1 MNTEPTAL
9 PAAPEPAGRTELQEL
24 RADVARLTGL
34 VSTLVDHMEQIKEN
48 DRRRML
54 GTLDVM
60 DMEDAAAYLKKSQG
74 RLRQDVHQNRVP
86 YYKDVQRVYFRREEL
101 DSARLRERH
110 ASVDEYMDRA
120 DRLRYESAARRKR
133 S

>member
-1 MNTEPTAL
+1 MNTETSNPTA
-9 PAAPEPAGRTELQEL
+9 PAAERTELQQL
-24 RADVARLTGL
+24 RDDVARLIALTG
-34 VSTLVDHMEQIKEN
+34 TLVDHMEQIKEN

-54 GTLDVM
+54 CTLDVM
-60 DMEDAAAYLKKSQG
+60 DMEDAAAYLKKSPG

-110 ASVDEYMDRA
+110 ASVDEYMERA
-120 DRLRYESAARRKR
+120 DRLRHESAARRKR

>member
-1 MNTEPTAL
+1 MNTETSNPTA
-9 PAAPEPAGRTELQEL
+9 APDERTELQQL
-24 RADVARLTGL
+24 RDDVARLIALTG
-34 VSTLVDHMEQIKEN
+34 TLVDHMEQIKEN

-54 GTLDVM
+54 CTLDVM
-60 DMEDAAAYLKKSQG
+60 DMEDAAAYLKKSPG

-110 ASVDEYMDRA
+110 ASVDEYMERA
-120 DRLRYESAARRKR
+120 DRLRHESAARRKR

>member
-1 MNTEPTAL
+1 MNTETSNPSA
-9 PAAPEPAGRTELQEL
+9 PAPDERTELQLL
-24 RADVARLTGL
+24 RDDVARLTAL
-34 VSTLVDHMEQIKEN
+34 TATLVDHMEQIKEN

-54 GTLDVM
+54 CTLDVM
-60 DMEDAAAYLKKSQG
+60 DMEDAAAYLKKSPG

-110 ASVDEYMDRA
+110 ASVDEYMERA
-120 DRLRYESAARRKR
+120 DRLRHESAARRKR